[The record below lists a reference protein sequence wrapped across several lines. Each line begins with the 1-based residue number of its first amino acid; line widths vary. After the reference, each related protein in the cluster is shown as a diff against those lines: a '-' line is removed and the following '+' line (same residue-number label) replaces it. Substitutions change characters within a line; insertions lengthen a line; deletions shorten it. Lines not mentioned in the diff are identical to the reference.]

1 MQKPNLIYLDTINLR
16 MRQSL
21 KSEGCIREP
30 KELLEALQIARASSF
45 WFDSTSTYK
54 ENIVHWIRKARRKAT
69 RAKRIDAVVDHCVRG
84 EMLFEQ

>member
-1 MQKPNLIYLDTINLR
+1 MQKPNLIYLDAINLH

-21 KSEGCIREP
+21 KSEACMREP

-54 ENIVHWIRKARRKAT
+54 ENVVHWIRKARRKAT

-84 EMLFEQ
+84 EMLFE